1 MKNKKK
7 KIIEYWNSRAVN
19 VNKKLSGSN
28 DELLHKFETK
38 FMNDLIK
45 NKNKSIF
52 DLGCG
57 NGSFLKDLNKSKKF
71 KRIVGL
77 DISHNMISES
87 KKKNLKNS
95 KFFVSDIEQ
104 ISDFE
109 NLGKFDYV
117 TSKRCLINLLSSK
130 KQFLVINKIAN
141 FLKKGGSY
149 FACESS
155 SVALKNINLFRKK
168 AGLKKIKSPWHNLY
182 INDHLLI
189 KKNFKN
195 LKLIKIHNFTST
207 YYFVSRVVNAL
218 VCEKKKVKP
227 KNSDLISM
235 LAWNLDQSLKPD
247 FSQTKIYEFKKI

>member
-28 DELLHKFETK
+28 DEQLHKFETK

-71 KRIVGL
+71 KRIVGI

-87 KKKNLKNS
+87 KKQNLKNS
-95 KFFVSDIEQ
+95 KFYVSDVEQ
-104 ISDFE
+104 ISDFK

-130 KQFLVINKIAN
+130 RQFLVINKIAN

-155 SVALKNINLFRKK
+155 SIALKNINLFRKK
-168 AGLKKIKSPWHNLY
+168 AGLKNIKSPWHNLY
-182 INDHLLI
+182 INDQNLGVFAVEESFSKELI
-189 KKNFKN
+189 ERQ
-195 LKLIKIHNFTST
+195 KLRNGPIFGISEEFGEIYPNIKYELYSERYWINE
-207 YYFVSRVVNAL
+207 Y
-218 VCEKKKVKP
+218 P
-227 KNSDLISM
+227 KN
-235 LAWNLDQSLKPD
+235 
-247 FSQTKIYEFKKI
+247 

>member
-1 MKNKKK
+1 LKNKKK

-87 KKKNLKNS
+87 KKQNLKNS

-109 NLGKFDYV
+109 NLGKFD
-117 TSKRCLINLLSSK
+117 
-130 KQFLVINKIAN
+130 
-141 FLKKGGSY
+141 
-149 FACESS
+149 
-155 SVALKNINLFRKK
+155 
-168 AGLKKIKSPWHNLY
+168 
-182 INDHLLI
+182 
-189 KKNFKN
+189 
-195 LKLIKIHNFTST
+195 
-207 YYFVSRVVNAL
+207 
-218 VCEKKKVKP
+218 
-227 KNSDLISM
+227 
-235 LAWNLDQSLKPD
+235 
-247 FSQTKIYEFKKI
+247 